1 MVRTQILT
9 TYEVFTIKI
18 EKLYKTYSCYNI
30 IFNYKKAKYVISTR
44 LRNMDINYII
54 LNRATSFVDIQLN

>member
-18 EKLYKTYSCYNI
+18 EKLYKTYKTEKPIHSMYLLPG
-30 IFNYKKAKYVISTR
+30 YGGR
-44 LRNMDINYII
+44 I
-54 LNRATSFVDIQLN
+54 LFVGIEDTNVVQCRIRRQHFSV